1 MQGEGGGGE
10 RGEKGEGKGGRA
22 VLMGAEG
29 PREGRVREEEME
41 GFQEDEGG
49 AGAMWAEKE
58 VV

>member
-10 RGEKGEGKGGRA
+10 RGEKGEGKGGRV
-22 VLMGAEG
+22 VLKGAEG
-29 PREGRVREEEME
+29 PREGRGREEGAE
-41 GFQEDEGG
+41 GSREDAGG